1 MNSLTAITP
10 LLHVHYLFLTFQTI
24 KYGFVHFKGEQ
35 SWIVMDKSA
44 QAYTKGESPKFLD
57 G

>member
-10 LLHVHYLFLTFQTI
+10 LLHVHYLFVTFQI
-24 KYGFVHFKGEQ
+24 IEYGFDHFKGEQ
-35 SWIVMDKSA
+35 SWIVMNKSA
-44 QAYTKGESPKFLD
+44 RAYPKGESPKFLD

>member
-10 LLHVHYLFLTFQTI
+10 LLHVHYLFVTFQI
-24 KYGFVHFKGEQ
+24 IEYEFDHFKGEQ
-35 SWIVMDKSA
+35 SWIIMNKSA
-44 QAYTKGESPKFLD
+44 RAYPKGESPKFLD